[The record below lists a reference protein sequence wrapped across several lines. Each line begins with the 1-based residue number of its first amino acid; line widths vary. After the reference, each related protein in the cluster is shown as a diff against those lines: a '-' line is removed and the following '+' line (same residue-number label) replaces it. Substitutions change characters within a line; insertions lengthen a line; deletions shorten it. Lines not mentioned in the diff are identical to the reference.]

1 MYNIFT
7 IRRAAKNQV
16 RDTGYLVAYKKKKK
30 NFQQAVA
37 FKLLP
42 RRSKMRTYVFKKR
55 DFNRFKAKI
64 TGFLSI

>member
-16 RDTGYLVAYKKKKK
+16 GDTGYLVAYKKKKK

-42 RRSKMRTYVFKKR
+42 RRSKMRTYVFKKALFYLFR
-55 DFNRFKAKI
+55 GKI
-64 TGFLSI
+64 TGFFSV

>member
-1 MYNIFT
+1 MCNIFT
-7 IRRAAKNQV
+7 IRRVAKNPV
-16 RDTGYLVAYKKKKK
+16 RNRAYLVAYKKKKK

-42 RRSKMRTYVFKKR
+42 RRSKMRNYVFKKR

-64 TGFLSI
+64 TGFLSM